1 MIAPTNKRTRT
12 LLVDDH
18 PVFLHGLTSI
28 LKDCDEIEILNTVTS
43 AEEALQYLE
52 NESLGLVITDINLPG
67 MNGIELIKKIKEIN
81 PNLPVL
87 VLSMFLGRELV
98 KEILSVETEGY
109 LSKKIKKAELF
120 GAVKKIIHG
129 GTYYSNEI
137 TSVMMDLI
145 SKKKSGRILS
155 NHELTLRE
163 REILQLI
170 CQEYSSKEI
179 ASKLFISVTTVDSHR
194 RSMFKKTGA
203 KNVIGL
209 IRYAVENNLV
219 MW

>member
-1 MIAPTNKRTRT
+1 MIPPTNQRTRT

-18 PVFLHGLTSI
+18 PVFLDGLTSI

-109 LSKKIKKAELF
+109 LSKKINKVELF
-120 GAVKKIIHG
+120 DAVKKIIHG

-145 SKKKSGRILS
+145 SKKKSDRTLLK
-155 NHELTLRE
+155 HELTHRE

-203 KNVIGL
+203 KSVIRL

>member
-1 MIAPTNKRTRT
+1 MITPTNQRTKA

-18 PVFLHGLTSI
+18 PVFLDGLTSI
-28 LKDCDEIEILNTVTS
+28 LNDCDEIEILNTVTS

-52 NESLGLVITDINLPG
+52 NESLSLVITDINLPG
-67 MNGIELIKKIKEIN
+67 MSGIELIKKIKEIN

-98 KEILSVETEGY
+98 KEILSVEAEGY
-109 LSKKIKKAELF
+109 LSKKINKNELHD
-120 GAVKKIIHG
+120 AVKRIIHG

-145 SKKKSGRILS
+145 SNKKSGRILLK
-155 NHELTLRE
+155 HELTHRE

-179 ASKLFISVTTVDSHR
+179 ANKLFISITTVDSHR

-203 KNVIGL
+203 KSVIGL